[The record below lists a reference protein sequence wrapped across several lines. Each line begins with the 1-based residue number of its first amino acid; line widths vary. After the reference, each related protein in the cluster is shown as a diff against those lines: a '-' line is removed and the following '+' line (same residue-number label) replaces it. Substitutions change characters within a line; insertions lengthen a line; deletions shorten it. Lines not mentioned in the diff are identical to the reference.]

1 MENTEN
7 IILTPAAL
15 ARLLKTEFPEIS
27 EVEGLEDSFDY
38 RIEIDYPGNAAS
50 LVKSMDAYLKDLILR
65 HGDVAETYYFQ
76 IQRER
81 EILDKLVY
89 NDPDHCIRLEIPMDG
104 VDRQLRIINLVHA
117 DEFAVYDEDFNLI
130 GDLHNEEG
138 SRFFDP
144 KINWKTSIPS
154 FEPFVELIV
163 LTLRDNFEE
172 ESGEVTISV
181 DVNDPDDLS
190 FWTAQF
196 AISDVELKAAIDV
209 VGPDVDA
216 LTAYLQK

>member
-7 IILTPAAL
+7 NILTPAAL
-15 ARLLKTEFPEIS
+15 TRLLRTEFPEIS
-27 EVEGLEDSFDY
+27 EIEGLEDSFDY

-50 LVKSMDAYLKDLILR
+50 LVKSIDAYLKDLILR

-76 IQRER
+76 IQRKR

-89 NDPDHCIRLEIPMDG
+89 NDPDHSILLEIPING

-117 DEFAVYDEDFNLI
+117 DAFSVYDEDFNLI
-130 GDLHNEEG
+130 GDLYNEEG

-144 KINWKTSIPS
+144 KINWKTSIPN

-172 ESGEVTISV
+172 ESGEVAISV

-196 AISDVELKAAIDV
+196 AISDMELKAAIDV